1 MADIS
6 QINLPDGSSFNIKD
20 ATARSDKMDKA
31 NPTGTGELSINRKA
45 NTTVGNK
52 SSTLG
57 YNCTASG
64 SYSHA
69 EGQATTASGNY
80 GSHAEGA
87 GSSAIGN
94 YSHAEGQYTT
104 AQGSSS
110 HVEGLSSQTGANAD
124 GAHAEGNSC
133 IANGA
138 ASHAE
143 GYITKSPGDYSHS
156 EGRNT
161 EAKGTASHAEG
172 YGTTANHKS
181 QHVFGEYNILDNSE
195 AAATEKG
202 NYVEVV
208 GNGTGTSARSNA
220 RTLDW
225 SGNETLAG
233 GLTASGNVVVKDSE
247 GNTKVSLNSST
258 GDISCTSVNGVT
270 PTEVAA
276 NPSDTGS
283 ADLTK
288 IQIGNN
294 IYNIPQGG
302 GSGGHTIV
310 DDEGTGLTQRTDLQF
325 NGAYLEDDSINDT
338 TKVNVV
344 REMNMA
350 TFEQLSAAEK
360 KGFIYV
366 NDAAGSGTYHKY
378 STIEQI
384 IGEWIDGKT
393 IFERTVELTNIT
405 ISASSGYSY
414 DISGWSVDTII
425 KNPEGFITLSND
437 TDLRTLPFG
446 ILGSYASTITATK
459 SAVQF
464 TRTGG
469 DMTCNRVVF
478 TIQYTKS
485 ST

>member
-6 QINLPDGSSFNIKD
+6 QINLPDGSSFNVKD

-69 EGQATTASGNY
+69 EGQGTTASGNY

-87 GSSAIGN
+87 GTSAVGS
-94 YSHAEGQYTT
+94 YSHAEGQYTV
-104 AQGSSS
+104 AQGGSS
-110 HVEGLSSQTGANAD
+110 HVEGLSSQTGANAQC
-124 GAHAEGNSC
+124 AHAEGNTC
-133 IANGA
+133 IANGE

-181 QHVFGEYNILDNSE
+181 QHVFGEYNTLDSSE
-195 AAATEKG
+195 AAVTEKG
-202 NYVEVV
+202 NYVEIV
-208 GNGTGTSARSNA
+208 GNGTATNARSNA

-233 GLTASGNVVVKDSE
+233 GLTASGNVVVKD
-247 GNTKVSLNSST
+247 GNGTAKVTLNSST
-258 GDISCTSVNGVT
+258 GDVSCTSVNGVT
-270 PTEVAA
+270 PTDVVA
-276 NPSDTGS
+276 NPSGS
-283 ADLTK
+283 ATTDLTK
-288 IQIGNN
+288 LQVGSS
-294 IYNIPQGG
+294 IYSIPQGGG

-310 DDEGTGLTQRTDLQF
+310 DEEGTSLTQRTDLQF
-325 NGAYLEDDSINDT
+325 NGAYLEDDSVNDA

-350 TFEQLSAAEK
+350 TFEQLSTAEK
-360 KGFIYV
+360 KGFIFV
-366 NDAAGSGTYHKY
+366 NDAAGSGTYYKY

-384 IGEWIDGKT
+384 VGQWVDGSTLYQRTLIHSGTLSSVGDWTVYDDTVSYSALTSVESVRYTTSGEWVPFT
-393 IFERTVELTNIT
+393 QTLYTNPRFSVQDNHKLYYY
-405 ISASSGYSY
+405 SAE
-414 DISGWSVDTII
+414 DIS
-425 KNPEGFITLSND
+425 
-437 TDLRTLPFG
+437 
-446 ILGSYASTITATK
+446 STYIYI
-459 SAVQF
+459 
-464 TRTGG
+464 
-469 DMTCNRVVF
+469 
-478 TIQYTKS
+478 TIQYTKY
-485 ST
+485 TA